1 MSLAVSSR
9 LEPASAGWVAPGA
22 LLDLDFAAGRFYF
35 GGRHFADEAALLA
48 ACGGLRTDSVVT
60 IGPYDIPGA
69 PERVSNGDFADGL
82 TGWSTFGG
90 GLISIDE
97 AGHCRIDGNN
107 GNVPGFVQPLA
118 LEKGHAYRVGVW
130 VSDGFPGPG
139 DHSVGI
145 GTHPTLF
152 GAVGLS
158 ITGQAD
164 GGHTI
169 GENRT
174 STFSAAADTMYLGG
188 RDISNPAT
196 GTTWYDDFSVTEV
209 LPCAGFRQGG
219 FSAIVA
225 GTTPAAA
232 GAGKVVFQADDGGVD
247 WPYPTQTEYNRVRLW
262 WDASQHL
269 RLVVTET
276 DQNGI
281 AEQANLD
288 LGDVPPETAFE
299 VIFSAETDGFRA
311 ARRGGPVV
319 STGVGELPG
328 IAQLRI
334 GRGAS
339 GGLWDGEIG
348 RVSLL
353 PGRLRQD
360 ELLRLAADRR
370 SIVAWGDSLTAGAG
384 CSGNSNYPAVAEA
397 LFDPPRS
404 VVNMGI
410 GGQTATQIAAR
421 QGGVRLLLS
430 VTDDTIPA
438 SGAVA
443 VTERSVDVLVDSG
456 VPSGS
461 IDGWLGGLFG
471 TLSTDESGEWSFER
485 EMPGAPVVCPPGSR
499 FTPSFATALRER
511 TAWLW
516 LGRNGAGPGHDVVGD
531 VAAAVGALGHGRYL
545 VGAILPSASDDAEK
559 LDAISATNAALAGAH
574 GDWFV
579 DLLGILSA
587 AHDGSGDDLA
597 DVAAGLVPRS
607 LRSDAVHL
615 NDAGYALVATAM
627 RDATLAMGW

>member
-1 MSLAVSSR
+1 MSLAISPR
-9 LEPASAGWVAPGA
+9 LEPSGAAWAVPGA
-22 LLDLDFAAGRFYF
+22 LLDLDFTGGRFYF
-35 GGRHFADEAALLA
+35 GGRHYADEGALLDA
-48 ACGGLRTDSVVT
+48 AGGVRADGVVT

-69 PERVSNGDFADGL
+69 PQRVSNGDFADGM
-82 TGWSTFGG
+82 TGWSSFGG
-90 GLISIDE
+90 GLISVDVD
-97 AGHCRIDGNN
+97 GHCRIVGNN

-118 LEKGHAYRVGVW
+118 LDRGHAYRVSVW

-158 ITGQAD
+158 IAGSVG
-164 GGHTI
+164 GGHAIAET
-169 GENRT
+169 RT

-209 LPCAGFRQGG
+209 LPCAGFMQGG
-219 FSAIVA
+219 FAAIVE
-225 GTTPAAA
+225 GTTPASA

-276 DQNGI
+276 DQNGV

-288 LGDVPPETAFE
+288 LGEVAPETAFE
-299 VIFSAETDGFRA
+299 VVFSAETGRYRA
-311 ARRGGPVV
+311 ALRGGPVV
-319 STGVGELPG
+319 SAESGDLPG

-353 PGRLRQD
+353 PGALRQP
-360 ELLRLAADRR
+360 EFLQLAADRHA
-370 SIVAWGDSLTAGAG
+370 IVAWGDSLTAGAG
-384 CSGNSNYPAVAEA
+384 CTGGCDYPAVAQT

-404 VVNMGI
+404 VVNMGM

-421 QGGVRLLLS
+421 QGGVPLLLS
-430 VTDDTIPA
+430 VSGDTIPA
-438 SGAVA
+438 SGSVA
-443 VTERSVDVLVDSG
+443 VTERNVDVLIESG
-456 VPSGS
+456 TPAGALE
-461 IDGWLGGLFG
+461 GWLGGVFG
-471 TLSTDESGEWSFER
+471 TLSTDESGDWSFER
-485 EMPGAPVVCPPGSR
+485 ENSGAPVDCPARSR
-499 FTPSFATALRER
+499 LTSSLAIALRDR
-511 TAWLW
+511 IAWLW
-516 LGRNGAGPGHDVVGD
+516 MGRNGAAPGHDVVGD
-531 VAAAVGALGHGRYL
+531 VAASVGALGHGRYL
-545 VGAILPSASDDAEK
+545 VGAILPSASDSPGA
-559 LDAISATNAALAGAH
+559 LDAIVATNAALATAH
-574 GDWFV
+574 GDRFV
-579 DLLGILSA
+579 DLFATLTA
-587 AHDGSGDDLA
+587 AQDGSGDDLA
-597 DVAAGLVPRS
+597 DVAGGLVPRS

-615 NDAGYALVATAM
+615 NDAGYALVAAAM